1 MDLGSARETMR
12 DRTQLVS
19 RAVSMFC
26 CSESPM
32 AHDEYVLQADE
43 PFWKKIPLWG
53 WAVVAAVVL
62 LVIGSRAQKARER
75 AEFEDYLK

>member
-1 MDLGSARETMR
+1 
-12 DRTQLVS
+12 
-19 RAVSMFC
+19 
-26 CSESPM
+26 M